1 MADEALK
8 IRWNT
13 KRHTKILAA
22 VINRFDRSKDKM
34 EEMYSNFKD
43 REEQFL
49 AYMPERSLDTA
60 RRVDREENGNPQ
72 YTTITVPFSY
82 SQLMTAHTYWTSVF
96 LSRTPVFQ
104 YIGRHGE
111 TVDQEMG
118 VEALIDYQVQQAKMV
133 VPLTNWLLDPGK
145 YGFGVVGHYWMEEER
160 VVSQIVEKPITI
172 AGFAIAG
179 KSRKV
184 METRKIAGYKGNKIF
199 NVSPRNFFPDPS
211 VPLSRLQEGE
221 FCGRTTTVNWNT
233 IVRRA
238 EQGTYFN
245 IDVLKKMNSSTRNRD
260 REEGS
265 EQMEWPEPETE
276 HQHVDPEDV
285 NSQELLEMTVELI
298 PREWEVGAGS
308 FPQKWVFTIANEEL
322 IIGAQPLGALHDQF
336 PFDVVEYEP
345 EAYALFNRGMLETV
359 APMNDVMTWLVNS
372 HMYNVRQTLNNQ
384 FIGDPSRI
392 SLGDLKNPDPGF
404 IARVKPAGYGQD
416 VRTMLTQLPVA
427 DMTQNHLRDMQVM
440 ERMVQ
445 QVTGVTDNIMG
456 MVNPGGRKT
465 ATEVRTSSSAGA
477 NRLKT
482 QAEYFS
488 AMGWSGLAEKML
500 SNTQQRYDG
509 EQKFRIVGDLVE
521 GSDPFV
527 NVSPERIAGAYDW
540 VPVDGTLPV
549 DRFAQANLF
558 RQIFADLRQFP
569 QLQAEFDMARVFSY
583 VAKLAGAKNFDRF
596 KVQTLPDEQVQNEVQ
611 KGNLVPV
618 NGGAVREL
626 ANRQEP
632 GQIANVGASG

>member
-1 MADEALK
+1 MDEALK
-8 IRWNT
+8 IRFSSD
-13 KRHTKILAA
+13 RHKSILSAI
-22 VINRFDRSKDKM
+22 INRFDRSKDKM
-34 EEMYSNFKD
+34 EEMYEGFKD
-43 REEQFL
+43 RENQFL
-49 AYMPERSLDTA
+49 AYMPERYLDA
-60 RRVDREENGNPQ
+60 KRRVDREENGNPQ

-96 LSRTPVFQ
+96 LSRTPIFQ
-104 YIGRHGE
+104 FTGRHGE

-118 VEALIDYQVQQAKMV
+118 VEALIDYQLQQAKMV

-145 YGFGVVGHYWMEEER
+145 YGFGVVGHYWMEEEK
-160 VVSQIVEKPITI
+160 VVSRIVEKPITI

-184 METRKIAGYKGNKIF
+184 REILKIPGYKGNKVF

-221 FCGRTTTVNWNT
+221 FCARTTTVSWNT

-245 IDVLKKMNSSTRNRD
+245 LDELKRMNSSTRNRD
-260 REEGS
+260 MEEGS

-276 HQHVDPEDV
+276 HQHVDPEDM

-298 PREWEVGAGS
+298 PREWKVGSSS
-308 FPQKWVFTIANEEL
+308 FPEKWVFTVANEEL
-322 IIGAQPLGALHDQF
+322 IIGAQPLGALHDEF

-345 EAYALFNRGMLETV
+345 EAYALFNRGMLETID
-359 APMNDVMTWLVNS
+359 PLNDVMTWLVNS

-392 SLGDLKNPDPGF
+392 SMGDLKNPEPGF

-416 VRTMLTQLPVA
+416 VRTMFSQIPVT
-427 DMTQNHLRDMQVM
+427 DITGNNIKDMQLM
-440 ERMVQ
+440 ERMIQ

-488 AMGWSGLAEKML
+488 AMGWSELAKKML
-500 SNTQQRYDG
+500 SNTQQRYDE

-521 GSDPFV
+521 NADPFV
-527 NVSPERIAGAYDW
+527 NVTPEKIAGAYDF

-549 DRFAQANLF
+549 DRFAQANLW

-596 KVQTLPDEQVQNEVQ
+596 KVQTMPDEQVQDQVQ
-611 KGNLVPV
+611 RGNLVPV
-618 NGGAVREL
+618 NGGDVKEL
-626 ANRQEP
+626 ANRNEP
-632 GQIANVGASG
+632 GQIPNIGATG